1 MSAKDN
7 KILKQNEQI
16 AYFNRREWDL
26 EESLKEKDEIITART
41 QAVGL
46 ASASLAAKGKDTL
59 NQLEDT
65 RKELRTLQENW
76 STEQGDWKRE
86 REKTRI
92 LLANARVESL
102 QEANKRLERS
112 RDEIGS
118 KNQELRVTLCR
129 LEEELSALK
138 SRSREEK
145 ILLEAK
151 VEEVEEEK
159 NSLQEKI
166 EKKEEIFEKRLES
179 MQQRNDR
186 IADNSDDE
194 DKIAELENALAEAE
208 EERGA
213 LQLKL
218 VDLEEMTASEL
229 KLKVRVRDAEENC
242 RRVEDELDS
251 QRRAASMADA
261 KKIDLMEAVATRD
274 KEIEAL
280 QMEISK
286 LVLGREES
294 AKGWLELEIRCVQL
308 EEEKDHWESEK
319 QEIL

>member
-1 MSAKDN
+1 M
-7 KILKQNEQI
+7 
-16 AYFNRREWDL
+16 
-26 EESLKEKDEIITART
+26 
-41 QAVGL
+41 
-46 ASASLAAKGKDTL
+46 
-59 NQLEDT
+59 
-65 RKELRTLQENW
+65 
-76 STEQGDWKRE
+76 
-86 REKTRI
+86 
-92 LLANARVESL
+92 
-102 QEANKRLERS
+102 
-112 RDEIGS
+112 
-118 KNQELRVTLCR
+118 TLCR

-186 IADNSDDE
+186 TADNSDDE

-251 QRRAASMADA
+251 QRRAASMAEA
-261 KKIDLMEAVATRD
+261 EKIDLMEAVATRD
-274 KEIEAL
+274 TEIEAL

-286 LVLGREES
+286 LVLGKEES
-294 AKGWLELEIRCVQL
+294 ARGRLELEIRF
-308 EEEKDHWESEK
+308 E
-319 QEIL
+319 

>member
-7 KILKQNEQI
+7 KILEQNDQI
-16 AYFNRREWDL
+16 AYFNRRVWDL

-151 VEEVEEEK
+151 VEEVEEERTLCK
-159 NSLQEKI
+159 RKSKRKRRFLRKDWRVCNKGMI
-166 EKKEEIFEKRLES
+166 E
-179 MQQRNDR
+179 
-186 IADNSDDE
+186 
-194 DKIAELENALAEAE
+194 
-208 EERGA
+208 
-213 LQLKL
+213 
-218 VDLEEMTASEL
+218 
-229 KLKVRVRDAEENC
+229 
-242 RRVEDELDS
+242 
-251 QRRAASMADA
+251 
-261 KKIDLMEAVATRD
+261 
-274 KEIEAL
+274 
-280 QMEISK
+280 
-286 LVLGREES
+286 
-294 AKGWLELEIRCVQL
+294 
-308 EEEKDHWESEK
+308 
-319 QEIL
+319 

>member
-1 MSAKDN
+1 MQLQS
-7 KILKQNEQI
+7 
-16 AYFNRREWDL
+16 
-26 EESLKEKDEIITART
+26 
-41 QAVGL
+41 
-46 ASASLAAKGKDTL
+46 
-59 NQLEDT
+59 LEDEH
-65 RKELRTLQENW
+65 K
-76 STEQGDWKRE
+76 
-86 REKTRI
+86 
-92 LLANARVESL
+92 

-112 RDEIGS
+112 RDKIGS

-151 VEEVEEEK
+151 VEEVEEE
-159 NSLQEKI
+159 NISLQEKF

-186 IADNSDDE
+186 TADNSDDE

-286 LVLGREES
+286 LVLGKEES
-294 AKGWLELEIRCVQL
+294 ARGRLDLEIRCAVGRRKRSL
-308 EEEKDHWESEK
+308 GK
-319 QEIL
+319 

>member
-1 MSAKDN
+1 MQLQS
-7 KILKQNEQI
+7 
-16 AYFNRREWDL
+16 
-26 EESLKEKDEIITART
+26 
-41 QAVGL
+41 
-46 ASASLAAKGKDTL
+46 
-59 NQLEDT
+59 LEDEH
-65 RKELRTLQENW
+65 K
-76 STEQGDWKRE
+76 
-86 REKTRI
+86 
-92 LLANARVESL
+92 

-166 EKKEEIFEKRLES
+166 VKKEEIFEKRLES
-179 MQQRNDR
+179 MQQRNNR

-229 KLKVRVRDAEENC
+229 KLKVRVRDAEENS
-242 RRVEDELDS
+242 RRVGDELDS
-251 QRRAASMADA
+251 QRRAASMAEA
-261 KKIDLMEAVATRD
+261 QKIDLMETFTTRD
-274 KEIEAL
+274 TEIEAL

-286 LVLGREES
+286 LVLGKEES
-294 AKGWLELEIRCVQL
+294 ARGRLELEIRFEGNVNFF
-308 EEEKDHWESEK
+308 
-319 QEIL
+319 